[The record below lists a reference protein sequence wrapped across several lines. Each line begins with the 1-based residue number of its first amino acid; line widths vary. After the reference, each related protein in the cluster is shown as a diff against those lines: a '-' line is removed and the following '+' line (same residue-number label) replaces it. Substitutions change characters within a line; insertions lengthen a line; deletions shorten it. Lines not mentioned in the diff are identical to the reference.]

1 MFEIAA
7 LGLLQREPL
16 HGYRL
21 KQQLE
26 LFMSGC
32 ISANYGTIYPLLR
45 RLEQQGAIAVVGDG
59 ASNRKIYSL
68 TDEGRAYWQQKMMEH
83 PQESWVNARSRF
95 MIKFFFFEY
104 IEPKQRIKL
113 LANRLILCRQRLEDK
128 EMQALPEDD
137 YQAEAWSW
145 FENMLRYEISWLTQM
160 LEKEQAKLTAAAY
173 AASAEPP

>member
-32 ISANYGTIYPLLR
+32 ISANCGTIYPLLR
-45 RLEQQGAIAVVGDG
+45 RLEQQGAITVVGDG

-68 TDEGRAYWQQKMMEH
+68 TDQGRAQWQQKMMEH

-95 MIKFFFFEY
+95 MIKFFFFAY
-104 IEPKQRIKL
+104 IEPNQRIKL
-113 LANRLILCRQRLEDK
+113 LANRLVLCRLRLEDK
-128 EMQALPEDD
+128 ETQPLPSDP
-137 YQAEAWSW
+137 YQSAAWSW
-145 FENMLRYEISWLTQM
+145 FENMLRQEISWLTQM
-160 LEKEQAKLTAAAY
+160 LEQEQNKLEAAAY
-173 AASAEPP
+173 SASVDKT